1 MKSSSPLQ
9 PENYR
14 SVTHLHTIAF
24 LWLFILVEV
33 KQAVAER
40 ISLLS
45 PCARAI
51 RHVAASELVFVLEK
65 FLSDTPQK
73 IGSFF
78 ENS

>member
-24 LWLFILVEV
+24 LWLFILAE
-33 KQAVAER
+33 AVAER

-51 RHVAASELVFVLEK
+51 RHVAASQLVFVLEK